1 MSFMNAAALFV
12 GGQAFLPRFRHIGD
26 LTLDLFH
33 HDGRVED
40 RWLALDHHEFDLLW
54 QLAGAPR
61 RCLPEQALAGV
72 TQDTEG
78 LAITTAR
85 LRAKLRAHGLAD
97 FLIRHPKGYYYLDA
111 ISYEGF
117 TV

>member
-1 MSFMNAAALFV
+1 MNAAALFV

-40 RWLALDHHEFDLLW
+40 RWLALHPHEFELLW

-61 RCLPEQALAGV
+61 RCLPDQALAAV
-72 TQDTEG
+72 IQDTED
-78 LAITTAR
+78 LAVTTAR
-85 LRAKLRAHGLAD
+85 LRAKLLAHGLAD
-97 FLIRHPKGYYYLDA
+97 FLIHHPNGYCYLNA
-111 ISYEGF
+111 IADEGF
-117 TV
+117 AA